1 MPPKWRNGRVS
12 GPWGA
17 PIAPRSEL
25 CYPQCGCLVDLFPAI
40 WGCLRV
46 FSDAWT
52 WGVTT
57 TIRLDHT
64 RSIYDHGRS
73 HNGHIHLQTHPHPP
87 HPQHTEVG
95 GCGMKWGYAVV
106 PEHPHTPWGMW
117 GSLVHHCN
125 AHTDRSRHISVD
137 SDPHPHA
144 RMTHRTARRGWF
156 VDVLRV
162 IWWCLRVF

>member
-1 MPPKWRNGRVS
+1 M
-12 GPWGA
+12 
-17 PIAPRSEL
+17 L
-25 CYPQCGCLVDLFPAI
+25 PAV
-40 WGCLRV
+40 RV
-46 FSDAWT
+46 FGRPVSRHMGVFASVFRCTDL
-52 WGVTT
+52 GVTT
-57 TIRLDHT
+57 TIRLDHN

-87 HPQHTEVG
+87 HPQHTAVG

-162 IWWCLRVF
+162 IWWCLRVFWIGEKLW